1 VGLRNL
7 DPGPLNA
14 RRRRDSALEWSPKER
29 TTMSKTRR
37 NKNEFPDKR
46 EGKKTGSR
54 PASADGES
62 ESWDEEEEEEAEESE
77 DEDEDGDDWEPE
89 WPEESDDELRASGWD
104 DDLTMMDR

>member
-1 VGLRNL
+1 
-7 DPGPLNA
+7 
-14 RRRRDSALEWSPKER
+14 
-29 TTMSKTRR
+29 MSKTRR

-46 EGKKTGSR
+46 EGKKTGAR
-54 PASADGES
+54 PASAGAEA
-62 ESWDEEEEEEAEESE
+62 ESWDEDEEEVEESKDG